1 MRIIAG
7 SARGRRLYSPQEK
20 STTIRPTADRAREAL
35 FNIIGS
41 RIVGSQVL
49 DLFAGTGALGC
60 EALSRGAGRVVF
72 IDNSKE
78 AVDLV
83 KRNITLVPDGPSR
96 SQLLKKDLSRGLEKI
111 WPLLPGQPCFDIV
124 FADPPYQMGLS
135 EEILFVLDKSTM
147 LSQNPLIII
156 EEQKSFSP
164 PQKLESLYLSDRRT
178 YAKSSFLFYT
188 YSKTSL

>member
-7 SARGRRLYSPQEK
+7 SARGRRLYSPQGK
-20 STTIRPTADRAREAL
+20 GTTIRPTADRAREAL

-60 EALSRGAGRVVF
+60 EALSRGADRVVF

-83 KRNITLVPDGPSR
+83 KKNITLVPDGPSR

-111 WPLLPGQPCFDIV
+111 WHLLPGQPCFDIV

-156 EEQKSFSP
+156 EEQKNFSP

-188 YSKTSL
+188 ISKTSH